1 MVSEGDAKDDESGR
15 RRSEFGPP
23 VGGFGPPVGGP
34 PHDGG
39 PPTGDFGPPLTD
51 FGRPPQG
58 GEAPTGGF
66 GPPTGDFGPPLRDG
80 GPPTGG
86 FGPPLREGGPPT
98 GGFGPPL
105 REGGPPTGD
114 FGPPLRD
121 GGPPTGGFGPPL
133 RDGGPP
139 TVESVPTWS
148 VPRPPGDHPELG
160 WRPAAEPAGP
170 PTDARY
176 RAPDTTDFP
185 APVAPP
191 PDRDPD
197 ATTRHR
203 NPASAPEPENWWSP
217 TDSGEV
223 PRPPKEPR
231 GAESGLS
238 WADDPIAKRLAP
250 TRAVPE
256 TTKSAGKGRGV
267 VVGVAVAAVVLIG
280 LIVAIV
286 AMGRGGGADEAS
298 ATVSPPSTAAA
309 LSCPASRDGRVSVG
323 NGPGDTSSGP
333 SAILGFQHAFYVERS
348 GAGVRRYVAPD
359 AENISSADIIQG
371 AITEQIP
378 AGTTHC
384 LRITEVASDTFD
396 VDLTEH
402 RPDGTTTVYRQ
413 TVSTVDRDGRILI
426 FAIRERG

>member
-58 GEAPTGGF
+58 GGAQGGRF

-80 GPPTGG
+80 GPPTG
-86 FGPPLREGGPPT
+86 
-98 GGFGPPL
+98 
-105 REGGPPTGD
+105 D
-114 FGPPLRD
+114 FGPPVRD

-148 VPRPPGDHPELG
+148 VPQPPGDHPELG

-170 PTDARY
+170 PPDARY

-185 APVAPP
+185 APVAPQ
-191 PDRDPD
+191 PDFDPD

-203 NPASAPEPENWWSP
+203 NPAPAPAPKPDNWWSP

-223 PRPPKEPR
+223 PRPPQEPR
-231 GAESGLS
+231 GGESGLS

-250 TRAVPE
+250 SRPVPE
-256 TTKSAGKGRGV
+256 TTKSASKGRGV

-286 AMGRGGGADEAS
+286 AMGRGGGEDEAS
-298 ATVSPPSTAAA
+298 ATASPPSTAAA
-309 LSCPASRDGRVSVG
+309 LSCPASRDGKVSVG

-348 GAGVRRYVAPD
+348 GEGVRRYVAPD

-371 AITEQIP
+371 AITDQIP